1 MEKKTNSIIEK
12 ALARYKGSLGDSL
25 VLAFTFF
32 LLAGGSL
39 CLGFLGVD
47 FALIGILLIGLPAL
61 LSCQLMILRDNK
73 DDGLS
78 NAQAFRGFRL
88 YYSFYFGVY
97 RFWLSLLRSFL
108 VFLLAFLVIGFSS
121 YYIFLAASEE
131 FLDQVT
137 KFATLIYQ
145 EGTTLEQVLQA
156 YENSSVL
163 RDFSSI
169 VLLCGF
175 GIAGYWFIHE
185 IARNAYNLY
194 VRSAM
199 AGAPARF
206 ANAQFAGFFRQS
218 RRKFY
223 SFYYPCVW
231 PAILLYILG
240 YALGAWL
247 GYRFTGNATYA
258 IAFGF
263 LGSLLPL
270 SFFLPYYFYG
280 LDEYAKGEN
289 ASFMAY
295 VLSEAES
302 SLKMAEGSQSFSE
315 EELKQ
320 LRNDVAEIK
329 KKLSEKVE
337 EDKKEDEKEK
347 GDDQNSSS
355 GS

>member
-1 MEKKTNSIIEK
+1 M
-12 ALARYKGSLGDSL
+12 
-25 VLAFTFF
+25 
-32 LLAGGSL
+32 
-39 CLGFLGVD
+39 
-47 FALIGILLIGLPAL
+47 
-61 LSCQLMILRDNK
+61 
-73 DDGLS
+73 
-78 NAQAFRGFRL
+78 
-88 YYSFYFGVY
+88 YSKI
-97 RFWLSLLRSFL
+97 S
-108 VFLLAFLVIGFSS
+108 
-121 YYIFLAASEE
+121 AA
-131 FLDQVT
+131 
-137 KFATLIYQ
+137 
-145 EGTTLEQVLQA
+145 
-156 YENSSVL
+156 
-163 RDFSSI
+163 
-169 VLLCGF
+169 
-175 GIAGYWFIHE
+175 
-185 IARNAYNLY
+185 
-194 VRSAM
+194 
-199 AGAPARF
+199 
-206 ANAQFAGFFRQS
+206 
-218 RRKFY
+218 
-223 SFYYPCVW
+223 
-231 PAILLYILG
+231 ILG